1 MISKG
6 QQTINFNPP
15 TTLSASA
22 TPDALSATAGTLL
35 TVTFTSMTPLI
46 CDVNGTSLTLIKA
59 GRCTIKASQTGD
71 GRYLSARDV
80 TKSITI
86 TKATQ
91 EALTVANNNES
102 SIAKGPTGI
111 TLTPAGGSGIGAVT
125 YSVRGVGCVLATN
138 KLTVS
143 TSTGLG
149 RSVTCSVTAMK
160 ATDDIYNKAISV
172 AKSFVF
178 SP

>member
-1 MISKG
+1 
-6 QQTINFNPP
+6 
-15 TTLSASA
+15 
-22 TPDALSATAGTLL
+22 
-35 TVTFTSMTPLI
+35 MTPLI
-46 CDVNGTSLTLIKA
+46 CDVAVTSLTLIKA

-125 YSVRGVGCVLATN
+125 YSVRGVGCVLATD

-149 RSVTCSVTAMK
+149 RSVTCLVTAMK
-160 ATDDIYNKAISV
+160 ATDDIYNKAVSV
-172 AKSFVF
+172 AKSFIF